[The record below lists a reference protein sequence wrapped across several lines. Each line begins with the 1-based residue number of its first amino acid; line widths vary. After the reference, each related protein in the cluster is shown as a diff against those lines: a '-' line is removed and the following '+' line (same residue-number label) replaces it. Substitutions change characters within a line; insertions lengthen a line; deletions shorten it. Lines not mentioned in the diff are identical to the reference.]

1 MYKCIWP
8 LCFMRGC
15 TCGDWRVYRRVGW
28 IKHGFGIA
36 RTANQRKSQRHIC
49 AGAHPWAC
57 VTPQIPS
64 QRITCS
70 TTASPPSPWSWM
82 NSPPT
87 WSLCYPLQ
95 TAACGPTK
103 GEKSVRYN
111 TIIKQ
116 YSGSTW
122 FVYFF
127 SILCVLAGCWRKGRW
142 MNLTKRKMT
151 SRSISGSGEK
161 SWANGG
167 KNMFHV
173 SSSELCF
180 Y

>member
-1 MYKCIWP
+1 MC
-8 LCFMRGC
+8 GC
-15 TCGDWRVYRRVGW
+15 TGGDWRLYRRVGR

-36 RTANQRKSQRHIC
+36 RTATQRKTQCHVC

-82 NSPPT
+82 NSPWT
-87 WSLCYPLQ
+87 WSLCCPLQ
-95 TAACGPTK
+95 TAACAPTK
-103 GEKSVRYN
+103 GEKSVRYS
-111 TIIKQ
+111 TLILKQ

-127 SILCVLAGCWRKGRW
+127 QFFVCWQDAGGREGGW
-142 MNLTKRKMT
+142 IWQKERWYRGVSAGVEKRAEQT
-151 SRSISGSGEK
+151 EGRTCSTFLQVSYVFISSK
-161 SWANGG
+161 
-167 KNMFHV
+167 
-173 SSSELCF
+173 L
-180 Y
+180 